1 MFTVSVPQLS
11 LHVPRNVLP
20 VHLGGS
26 LKINHSTW
34 LLHCFA
40 SSMTN
45 REDELL
51 ATNNHQATTGNGN
64 IVVVT
69 SSINSNITSNSVL
82 AGNECVC
89 GSTGGI
95 EQTNNGDG
103 DADEDDDEDDDAIL
117 QQQQQ
122 QQKDQQQQQQDANSQ
137 LSELWSE
144 NPPSSASSGFSD
156 DDSLAGAENG
166 DLKTISQIVDM
177 VRERGRQGLVQ
188 EYAIIRCRAPD
199 GTFTNARYVS
209 NNNKFIVVT
218 GQC

>member
-1 MFTVSVPQLS
+1 
-11 LHVPRNVLP
+11 
-20 VHLGGS
+20 
-26 LKINHSTW
+26 
-34 LLHCFA
+34 
-40 SSMTN
+40 MTN

-89 GSTGGI
+89 GNTGGI

-103 DADEDDDEDDDAIL
+103 DADEDEDEDDDAIL
-117 QQQQQ
+117 QQQQQQ

-209 NNNKFIVVT
+209 IFISI
-218 GQC
+218 